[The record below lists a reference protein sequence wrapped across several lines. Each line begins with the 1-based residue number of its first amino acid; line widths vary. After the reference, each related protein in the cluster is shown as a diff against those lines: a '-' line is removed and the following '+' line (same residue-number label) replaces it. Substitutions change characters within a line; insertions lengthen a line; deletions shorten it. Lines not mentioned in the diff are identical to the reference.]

1 MPRRSLGSLVPTA
14 WALLAAV
21 LLAAPSCVFIVST
34 APSTLSGATIIFV
47 AVDDEGILV
56 ASLGVR
62 IADVQGDWHQQGVTA
77 SDGSFS
83 CGIRSGVSR
92 VRADV
97 SPPAGYVLASKEWP
111 REFDVSGGGSLRVEV
126 RVRSGG

>member
-1 MPRRSLGSLVPTA
+1 M
-14 WALLAAV
+14 
-21 LLAAPSCVFIVST
+21 FIVST

-126 RVRSGG
+126 RVNIQGLATLRHDVLGHRPVTETLTWQVAAGPA